1 MRKLFI
7 LLTLTVISYTAFSQS
22 FYGGLMAGFNGSQVE
37 GDKSSGYQKMGFVGG
52 AWTQTDVNE
61 KVYWGLELKF
71 NQKGSR
77 INPTAKNGYYKYI
90 YRLNYIDLPVLA
102 GYRINDK
109 VSAFAGLSLGVL
121 LSKSGYD
128 LYGPDPTIAY
138 SSLHDW
144 ELGMLAGIKVDL
156 DQILQYDWARKF
168 VFDIR
173 FQYSMLSIYQ
183 DYSPF
188 FSYYTLGQFN
198 NMISM
203 ALFYRIDF
211 GR

>member
-1 MRKLFI
+1 MKKIIIIAI
-7 LLTLTVISYTAFSQS
+7 LLFAAIFAFPQS

-109 VSAFAGLSLGVL
+109 VSAFAGLSFGVL

-138 SSLHDW
+138 SSLHNW
-144 ELGMLAGIKVDL
+144 ELGMLAGIKVDF

-183 DYSPF
+183 DFSPF

>member
-1 MRKLFI
+1 
-7 LLTLTVISYTAFSQS
+7 
-22 FYGGLMAGFNGSQVE
+22 MAGFNGSQVE

>member
-7 LLTLTVISYTAFSQS
+7 LFIISFISYAAYSQS

-52 AWTQTDVNE
+52 AWTQADVNE

-90 YRLNYIDLPVLA
+90 YRLNYIDLPALA

-109 VSAFAGLSLGVL
+109 VSAFAGLSFGVL

-138 SSLHDW
+138 SALHNW
-144 ELGMLAGIKVDL
+144 ELGMLAGIKVDF

-173 FQYSMLSIYQ
+173 FQYSILSIYQ

-203 ALFYRIDF
+203 ALFYRIDL

>member
-1 MRKLFI
+1 MRKLFF
-7 LLTLTVISYTAFSQS
+7 LFALTLISYAAFSQS

-90 YRLNYIDLPVLA
+90 YRLNYIDLPALA

-138 SSLHDW
+138 SALHNW
-144 ELGMLAGIKVDL
+144 ELGMLAGIKVDF

-203 ALFYRIDF
+203 TLFYRIDF

>member
-1 MRKLFI
+1 MKKIIIIAI
-7 LLTLTVISYTAFSQS
+7 LLLAFSYTFSQN

-109 VSAFAGLSLGVL
+109 VSAFAGLSFGVL

-138 SSLHDW
+138 SGLHDW
-144 ELGMLAGIKVDL
+144 ELGMLAGIKVDF

>member
-1 MRKLFI
+1 
-7 LLTLTVISYTAFSQS
+7 
-22 FYGGLMAGFNGSQVE
+22 MAGFNGSQVE

-109 VSAFAGLSLGVL
+109 VSAFAGLSFGVL

-138 SSLHDW
+138 SGLHDW
-144 ELGMLAGIKVDL
+144 ELGMLAGIKVDF